1 MTRPSLFMSPFFYTM
16 NKQCSVDV
24 YLDTIALPI
33 QGIDAIGI
41 ECFSNGVQFSDTR
54 DIMRVY
60 FDDICWAKEFSL
72 IVEMHQKPTKVSGK
86 RKK

>member
-1 MTRPSLFMSPFFYTM
+1 M
-16 NKQCSVDV
+16 NNGCSVDV

-41 ECFSNGVQFSDTR
+41 ECYSTGVQFSDTR
-54 DIMRVY
+54 NIMRVY
-60 FDDICWAKEFSL
+60 FDDVCWAKEFSL
-72 IVEMHQKPTKVSGK
+72 IIEMHQKPMKKSG